1 MLNINKDILIV
12 LSIVI
17 AVIIL
22 GILLYMEICRDI
34 NNTRKEHQKSIA
46 AGRKRKQ
53 DELSAKM
60 YHLRDRYAS
69 QGYVPVWIKQDFEK
83 LYTEYQK
90 FGSTPEI
97 EDLRDELYSLPD
109 HL

>member
-1 MLNINKDILIV
+1 MKTIIIIV
-12 LSIVI
+12 GIFLTVIV
-17 AVIIL
+17 L
-22 GILLYMEICRDI
+22 GILLAAEICRDVD
-34 NNTRKEHQKSIA
+34 NTKKEHQKSIA

-53 DELSAKM
+53 EELSSRM
-60 YHLRDRYAS
+60 YYLRDKYSS

-83 LYTEYQK
+83 LYAEYQK

-97 EDLRDELYSLPD
+97 EDLRDEFYSLPD